1 MTVAEYK
8 VILSGEFTAIPKHGA
23 PTRVLYEHAPDMID
37 IQEGITHFR
46 FQPLNPTPKPT
57 AILPL
62 KVSVHCLPK
71 TTPFPDRA
79 EDIERLQNS
88 WGLEPGPKADAISGM
103 APTITVGV
111 NTEWLTN
118 DTGESVDAHW
128 RAILTFAE

>member
-1 MTVAEYK
+1 MAEHK
-8 VILSGEFTAIPKHGA
+8 VILSGEFTALPKHGA
-23 PTRVLYEHAPDMID
+23 PTRVLYEHAPESID

-46 FQPLNPTPKPT
+46 FQPLNPTPKPM

-71 TTPFPDRA
+71 TTPFPDLA

-88 WGLEPGPKADAISGM
+88 WGLEMGPKADPISGAVPM
-103 APTITVGV
+103 ISVGV

-118 DTGESVDAHW
+118 ESGEKVDAHW
-128 RAILTFAE
+128 RAVLTYAE